1 MLFIF
6 HIAKLNKFVR
16 FCKYGV
22 RLESSWKVCH
32 SRGACL
38 SLTQMQ
44 IQIQIQRR
52 YWHGVK
58 PGGLPHQRDLSHL
71 DLLLQASQN
80 YSDDYIVGFFYDE
93 DESPENFWP
102 SKGVR
107 STNGR
112 SQNPGISKIG
122 SPPQRIDSLEVYL
135 LRFSIFG
142 TYR

>member
-1 MLFIF
+1 M
-6 HIAKLNKFVR
+6 
-16 FCKYGV
+16 
-22 RLESSWKVCH
+22 ESNREVCH
-32 SRGACL
+32 IRGTCRTL
-38 SLTQMQ
+38 ISFFNQDMVVMM
-44 IQIQIQRR
+44 II
-52 YWHGVK
+52 
-58 PGGLPHQRDLSHL
+58 
-71 DLLLQASQN
+71 LLVF
-80 YSDDYIVGFFYDE
+80 DDE